1 MFNKKI
7 RSRSGFSSQ
16 TRGSLSTTLFQKSEL
31 QNNPESESESE
42 DQNQRIRIRGSE
54 SGSVSGSKSGSE
66 SGSELEP
73 EDHSAQH
80 SFKSQNNPETE
91 SSEVCLLSDH
101 NQYPEVPSSR
111 DRAQNP

>member
-42 DQNQRIRIRGSE
+42 
-54 SGSVSGSKSGSE
+54 SVSGSKSGSE
-66 SGSELEP
+66 SGSE
-73 EDHSAQH
+73 
-80 SFKSQNNPETE
+80 
-91 SSEVCLLSDH
+91 
-101 NQYPEVPSSR
+101 
-111 DRAQNP
+111 

>member
-1 MFNKKI
+1 MINKKI

-31 QNNPESESESE
+31 QNNPESES
-42 DQNQRIRIRGSE
+42 
-54 SGSVSGSKSGSE
+54 VSGSKSGSE

-80 SFKSQNNPETE
+80 SFKSQNNPETD
-91 SSEVCLLSDH
+91 SEICLLSDH

-111 DRAQNP
+111 DIA